1 MLFNNLQLP
10 HLVAPLIDDYC
21 DDVRVIHKL
30 AEHRGPSEPCDNTK
44 TSSEGFFQ
52 PGVGRSTF
60 FDYGVKKSIV
70 QSRRPCWLMN
80 NHTAVKAPSLSALAI
95 WLTISPEAWLTLVV
109 CSLALCRLWAGSEIV
124 LSLNVQSTCCQILP
138 NQPLHWFVN
147 SDWFKACRSHLRNL
161 EVRVLDNDLTCQRQ
175 RFVG

>member
-1 MLFNNLQLP
+1 MLFNQIP

-60 FDYGVKKSIV
+60 FDYGVKVNCSKS
-70 QSRRPCWLMN
+70 P
-80 NHTAVKAPSLSALAI
+80 AL
-95 WLTISPEAWLTLVV
+95 
-109 CSLALCRLWAGSEIV
+109 LADEKS
-124 LSLNVQSTCCQILP
+124 
-138 NQPLHWFVN
+138 H
-147 SDWFKACRSHLRNL
+147 SDSDSDSDSDLRNMQSDKRRL
-161 EVRVLDNDLTCQRQ
+161 AAEED
-175 RFVG
+175 

>member
-1 MLFNNLQLP
+1 MQVLYTPVNAFQLQLP

-60 FDYGVKKSIV
+60 FDNGVKVNCSKS
-70 QSRRPCWLMN
+70 P
-80 NHTAVKAPSLSALAI
+80 AL
-95 WLTISPEAWLTLVV
+95 
-109 CSLALCRLWAGSEIV
+109 LADEKS
-124 LSLNVQSTCCQILP
+124 
-138 NQPLHWFVN
+138 H
-147 SDWFKACRSHLRNL
+147 SDSDSDSDSDLRNMQSDKRRL
-161 EVRVLDNDLTCQRQ
+161 AAEED
-175 RFVG
+175 